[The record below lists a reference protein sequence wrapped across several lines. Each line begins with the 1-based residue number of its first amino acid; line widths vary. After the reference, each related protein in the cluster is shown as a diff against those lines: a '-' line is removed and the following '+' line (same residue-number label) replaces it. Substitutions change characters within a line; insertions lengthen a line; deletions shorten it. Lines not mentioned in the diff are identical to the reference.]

1 MLVFL
6 SWIDKGKQRR
16 CRSSGEEWRERVNAR
31 PSPRK
36 GEKRPHKGR
45 ELRQFFQGWE
55 LKGFKKAFF
64 IISHFC
70 LPIPPPPAPN
80 FEIK

>member
-55 LKGFKKAFF
+55 LKGFKKPF
-64 IISHFC
+64 S
-70 LPIPPPPAPN
+70 
-80 FEIK
+80 